1 MERVH
6 CGPNVMWTLYYD
18 DGMTFTSGDG
28 PPEAS
33 YPWGVVFVTQ
43 PGVNSRD
50 LVWGLDYLIYRTDL
64 GHWTGHD
71 LIGLVDQLT
80 HFAHKIEAVRPG
92 REMDTDT
99 LKAMIRVATLE
110 MRGK

>member
-1 MERVH
+1 MQT
-6 CGPNVMWTLYYD
+6 WTLHYD
-18 DGMTFTSGDG
+18 DGSRFTSTRGEPGDS
-28 PPEAS
+28 P
-33 YPWGVVFVTQ
+33 PWGVVFVTQ

-71 LIGLVDQLT
+71 LVGLMDQLT
-80 HFAHKIEAVRPG
+80 HFAHKVEAVRPG
-92 REMDTDT
+92 REMDTDR

>member
-1 MERVH
+1 MT
-6 CGPNVMWTLYYD
+6 WTLHYENGTTFSSE
-18 DGMTFTSGDG
+18 DGEPQDSL
-28 PPEAS
+28 
-33 YPWGVVFVTQ
+33 PWGVVFVCQ

-50 LVWGLDYLIYRTDL
+50 VLWGHDFLLYRTDL

-80 HFAHKIEAVRPG
+80 HFAHKVTAVRPG

-99 LKAMIRVATLE
+99 LKAMIRAAALE
-110 MRGK
+110 MRGR

>member
-1 MERVH
+1 MSSGR
-6 CGPNVMWTLYYD
+6 WTLHYD
-18 DGMTFTSGDG
+18 DGSRFTSVQGELG
-28 PPEAS
+28 ESP
-33 YPWGVVFVTQ
+33 PWGVVFVTQ

-80 HFAHKIEAVRPG
+80 HYAHKIEAVRPG
-92 REMDTDT
+92 REMDTDQ
-99 LKAMIRVATLE
+99 LKAMIRHATLE